1 MSSESKFSR
10 RDFLKVSALGA
21 AGALL
26 MPSGLAAA
34 AKSKKNEKT
43 AANDTINIGF
53 IGLGQQAMHLLNGFI
68 TIDGVK
74 VVAGC
79 DVYDVKRA
87 RFDKRVKNTTPI
99 TAKNARSTCT
109 KIIKS
114 CWRVPISTR
123 S

>member
-43 AANDTINIGF
+43 G
-53 IGLGQQAMHLLNGFI
+53 GEV
-68 TIDGVK
+68 DGVA
-74 VVAGC
+74 AGHH
-79 DVYDVKRA
+79 D
-87 RFDKRVKNTTPI
+87 
-99 TAKNARSTCT
+99 RS
-109 KIIKS
+109 
-114 CWRVPISTR
+114 
-123 S
+123 

>member
-43 AANDTINIGF
+43 AANDTISRYMWDIA
-53 IGLGQQAMHLLNGFI
+53 IHIELRIHQ
-68 TIDGVK
+68 
-74 VVAGC
+74 
-79 DVYDVKRA
+79 
-87 RFDKRVKNTTPI
+87 
-99 TAKNARSTCT
+99 
-109 KIIKS
+109 
-114 CWRVPISTR
+114 
-123 S
+123 